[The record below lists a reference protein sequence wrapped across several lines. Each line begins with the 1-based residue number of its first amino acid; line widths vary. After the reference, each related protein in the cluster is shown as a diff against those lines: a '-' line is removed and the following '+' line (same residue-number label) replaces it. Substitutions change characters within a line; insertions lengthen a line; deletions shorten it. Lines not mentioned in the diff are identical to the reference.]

1 MTPSILFL
9 TGLGLTL
16 VTAMGIVGY
25 LRSPL
30 HSILAE
36 LCGTRQRADFWVA
49 FCNVAITLVPMI
61 FAMQY
66 VPQFKDGNGAV
77 LELAAQLKWALAG
90 LLASVVLVGWIL
102 SRFILRHPVIAGAPR
117 PPLAENR

>member
-9 TGLGLTL
+9 AGLGLTL
-16 VTAMGIVGY
+16 ITVLGIVGY
-25 LRSPL
+25 LRAPL
-30 HSILAE
+30 HSILTE
-36 LCGTRQRADFWVA
+36 LCGTRERADFWVA

-66 VPQFKDGNGAV
+66 VPQFNNSSGAV

-90 LLASVVLVGWIL
+90 LLAAVVLVGWIL
-102 SRFILRHPVIAGAPR
+102 SRFILRHPVMAGTPR
-117 PPLAENR
+117 PPLAESR